1 MSTSHFNWRS
11 CAKRSSPP
19 PADVSL
25 NVEKLLAAD
34 AHYSLA
40 LRLPPDARAVRR
52 LAALLAH
59 SGDSWFWL
67 LGLALVWLLGPPAAR
82 TWALA
87 TGAVLALLAAAVFAL
102 KQIIRRPRPEGEWGQ
117 IYRATDPH
125 SFPSGH
131 AARSF
136 LLAVLA
142 TGWGPAWLAPMLW
155 IWAPLVGVARVALGV
170 HFLSDI
176 VAGAAIGIGVG
187 LLAVLIVP
195 I

>member
-1 MSTSHFNWRS
+1 MRLD
-11 CAKRSSPP
+11 R
-19 PADVSL
+19 V
-25 NVEKLLAAD
+25 LAAD
-34 AHYSLA
+34 VRRSLA
-40 LRLPPDARAVRR
+40 LRIPADARVLRR
-52 LAALLAH
+52 LAAWLAH

-67 LGLALVWLLGPPAAR
+67 LGLGLVWLLGSSTARAWSLAMAA
-82 TWALA
+82 AI
-87 TGAVLALLAAAVFAL
+87 ALLAVVVLAL

-131 AARSF
+131 AARAF
-136 LLAVLA
+136 LLAVL
-142 TGWGPAWLAPMLW
+142 TLGWGPAWLAPILW

-176 VAGAAIGIGVG
+176 AAGATIGIGVG
-187 LLAVLIVP
+187 LIAVLLFP

>member
-1 MSTSHFNWRS
+1 MSTSPINWRS
-11 CAKRSSPP
+11 CAASST
-19 PADVSL
+19 PALAEAGMSL
-25 NVEKLLAAD
+25 DRLLAAD
-34 AHYSLA
+34 VHRSLA
-40 LRLPPDARAVRR
+40 LRIPPDARVLRR
-52 LAALLAH
+52 LAAWLAH

-67 LGLALVWLLGPPAAR
+67 LGLGLVWLVGSSTARAWSLAMAA
-82 TWALA
+82 AI
-87 TGAVLALLAAAVFAL
+87 ALLAVVVLAL

-131 AARSF
+131 AARAF
-136 LLAVLA
+136 LLAVL
-142 TGWGPAWLAPMLW
+142 TLGWGPAWLAPILW

-176 VAGAAIGIGVG
+176 AAGAAIGIGVG
-187 LLAVLIVP
+187 LIAVLLFP

>member
-1 MSTSHFNWRS
+1 MRCRPASTDAGMSV
-11 CAKRSSPP
+11 
-19 PADVSL
+19 D
-25 NVEKLLAAD
+25 KLLAAD
-34 AHYSLA
+34 VHHSLA

-52 LAALLAH
+52 LAAVLAH

-67 LGLALVWLLGPPAAR
+67 LGLVLAWLLGPPAAR

-87 TGAVLALLAAAVFAL
+87 MGAVLALLAAAVFAL

-131 AARSF
+131 AARAF
-136 LLAVLA
+136 LLASLA
-142 TGWGPAWLAPMLW
+142 TGWGPAWLAPILW

-187 LLAVLIVP
+187 LLAVLIFP

>member
-1 MSTSHFNWRS
+1 MSTSLSNWRS
-11 CAKRSSPP
+11 CATNSRAAS
-19 PADVSL
+19 ADVSL
-25 NVEKLLAAD
+25 NVDKLLAAD
-34 AHYSLA
+34 VHYSLA
-40 LRLPPDARAVRR
+40 LRLPPDSHTVRR
-52 LAALLAH
+52 LAAVLAH

-82 TWALA
+82 TWGLA

-131 AARSF
+131 AARAF
-136 LLAVLA
+136 LLAILA
-142 TGWGPAWLAPMLW
+142 TGWGPAWLALMLW

-187 LLAVLIVP
+187 LVAVLTFP